1 MKNLYTIAFLL
12 LVANTAFSQIQEVNI
27 DEGFVLY
34 KTAKEGEIE
43 VPFYLRDTDKSQVV
57 MDDLM
62 TMLTYT
68 NSAIKVTLKSQRSFI
83 PLSYTYKVKPNRSGK
98 PKKQKYS
105 VILSYEA
112 TNSYGGAVED
122 IASIEFN
129 AKLRETA
136 GSVMLRMN

>member
-1 MKNLYTIAFLL
+1 MKKIFKICFLL
-12 LVANTAFSQIQEVNI
+12 LVSTSAFSQINEINI

-43 VPFYLRDTDKSQVV
+43 VPLYLSDTEKSQVIL
-57 MDDLM
+57 DDLM

-68 NSAIKVTLKSQRSFI
+68 NTAIQVTLKSQRSFV
-83 PLSYTYKVKPNRSGK
+83 PLSYVYKVKKNRSGK

-112 TNSYGGAVED
+112 TNSYGGAVENS
-122 IASIEFN
+122 ASVEFN
-129 AKLRETA
+129 SKLKETA